1 MTEILG
7 STAGIMALVA
17 VVAMCVACSCALI
30 ASVFSKK
37 ETDATGRFDILV
49 LQ

>member
-17 VVAMCVACSCALI
+17 VVAMCFTCSCALI
-30 ASVFSKK
+30 ASMKSKK
-37 ETDATGRFDILV
+37 ETDATGRFNILI